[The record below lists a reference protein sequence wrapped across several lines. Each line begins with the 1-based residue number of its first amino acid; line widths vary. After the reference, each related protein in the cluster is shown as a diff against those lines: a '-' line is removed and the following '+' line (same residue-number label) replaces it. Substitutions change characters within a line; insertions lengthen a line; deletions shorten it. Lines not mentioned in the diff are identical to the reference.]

1 VVELLRDDYI
11 PLSREPQRAYVR
23 CITQGIATLHGR
35 VAVIHRRAPRRLLL
49 PFNELF
55 TSSAYSTLTFIT
67 PTPVPNQTR
76 LSAFLLLAQNLFPS
90 LNVHTGVEEARRRE
104 NVSECRK
111 LVVGLGTDGPRVD
124 SGLFELAGTV
134 DGSLDL
140 IRRHR
145 QFLPPFRL
153 LPNRL
158 IRLPPLPPLHL
169 PRLCP
174 SRG

>member
-1 VVELLRDDYI
+1 MNHHVVHQHATRRHHQHSDGASFRRRRQ
-11 PLSREPQRAYVR
+11 PATRSRRPRQFWVAPAFQRAF
-23 CITQGIATLHGR
+23 HGLQPIQH
-35 VAVIHRRAPRRLLL
+35 VPSSLRL
-49 PFNELF
+49 P
-55 TSSAYSTLTFIT
+55 SR
-67 PTPVPNQTR
+67 TR
-76 LSAFLLLAQNLFPS
+76 LDCLLSCSSRTNLFPS

-174 SRG
+174 SKE

>member
-1 VVELLRDDYI
+1 VHYTRDRNS
-11 PLSREPQRAYVR
+11 PRASCRHSPPSAPEVAPAFQRAF
-23 CITQGIATLHGR
+23 HGLQP
-35 VAVIHRRAPRRLLL
+35 IQHLPSSLRL
-49 PFNELF
+49 P
-55 TSSAYSTLTFIT
+55 SR
-67 PTPVPNQTR
+67 TR
-76 LSAFLLLAQNLFPS
+76 LDCLLSCSSRTNLFPS